1 MLLLT
6 SLGAAAALIKMVPDT
21 LKCQGLASYSM
32 NTYIF
37 MVEKR
42 RPIYLTGQRYVLQNW
57 QECHQTCPR
66 CNVGEI
72 LACIVCPSL

>member
-21 LKCQGLASYSM
+21 LVSGTCISF

-42 RPIYLTGQRYVLQNW
+42 RPIYLTGQRYVLQN
-57 QECHQTCPR
+57 
-66 CNVGEI
+66 
-72 LACIVCPSL
+72 